1 MGGVSEIRRA
11 ATVRGIVQGVSF
23 RWYTRQEAGRLGVTG
38 WVRNHHDGSVRIEV
52 QGPGDA
58 VESLLAWARHGPTHA
73 RVTTLDVEDRDV
85 VPSEPDFTIEH

>member
-1 MGGVSEIRRA
+1 MNEIRRA
-11 ATVRGIVQGVSF
+11 VTVRGIVQGVSF

-52 QGPGDA
+52 QGRPEA

-85 VPSEPDFTIEH
+85 VPGEVDFTVEY